1 MSIDWPVYK
10 SMCISNTYVY
20 MCTSIQSIHT
30 HISYVHVYQYVVCVT
45 ILNWYLYIYIY
56 IQILYTHMRVFV
68 RVYSS
73 THERMHIK
81 HIHTDSTHDLAPEHA
96 HC

>member
-30 HISYVHVYQYVVCVT
+30 HISYVHVYQYVVCVA

-56 IQILYTHMRVFV
+56 KYCTLTCVCSY
-68 RVYSS
+68 VYIVPHTNACTS
-73 THERMHIK
+73 K
-81 HIHTDSTHDLAPEHA
+81 HIYTDSTHDLAPEHA